1 MKPKLSAV
9 AVRQAHQ
16 DAKRLLAD
24 GIDPLDQNQRLPLM
38 VLAVQERIGGV
49 SRTIIYEWVKKGH
62 FPKPI
67 KIGGRAIAWR
77 FSDRGSLDPNQF

>member
-24 GIDPLDQNQRLPLM
+24 GIDPLDQDQRLPLM
-38 VLAVQERIGGV
+38 IFAGQERRGGA

-67 KIGGRAIAWR
+67 K
-77 FSDRGSLDPNQF
+77 